1 MRNSLNYTLYSQNI
15 LFIIFFFELLDLKFY
30 TEALLLIGFNGAVV
44 FVNEKNLKNQN
55 KLKFSKMTKLDRFK
69 L

>member
-1 MRNSLNYTLYSQNI
+1 MRNSLNYTLYSLNI
-15 LFIIFFFELLDLKFY
+15 LFISFFFELLDLKFY
-30 TEALLLIGFNGAVV
+30 TEALLLVGFNGAVV